1 MSAKRKPR
9 CFVAMA
15 FDHED
20 TDLLYENAILPILR
34 SNGITPIIINR
45 REDNRDINQQ
55 IIEQLSACDFCIADL
70 TYTRPSVY
78 FEAGYAQRSVEVIY
92 TVRADHLHKNQPDDL
107 RVHFDL
113 QMKPLIRWSGPDD
126 KSFPVRLERRLKQTV
141 LRQWNRAQAVQEKE
155 KQQRDEFTQMP
166 LNERLLALRKSG
178 LRILNKLG
186 YSSWTPLVGHLSG
199 PDELSYRQM
208 LRNLNSFAWMI
219 SSQRHR
225 RLLKTASLR
234 VEESMTLRTLRDE
247 FGYRFL
253 RATYVPH
260 LNGQEMVDEARPVN
274 TTVEHHVL
282 CSLKAIPQA
291 RIMSAIP
298 SLQWDPEITCYHA
311 KVNWSYRGTRQ
322 DKRKKRWNWT
332 GVTVSTSRHLFI
344 HFVDKIQS
352 IAEFDAAIADVAT
365 RIEGNQ
371 Q

>member
-15 FDHED
+15 FDHKD
-20 TDLLYENAILPILR
+20 TDLLYENAILPVLK
-34 SNGITPIIINR
+34 SNGVTPVIINR

-55 IIEQLSACDFCIADL
+55 IIEQLRACDFCITDL

-78 FEAGYAQRSVEVIY
+78 FEAGYAQRAVEVIY
-92 TVRADHLHKNQPDDL
+92 TVRADHVHKNQPDHL

-126 KSFPVRLERRLKQTV
+126 KLFPVRLERRLKQTV
-141 LRQWNRAQAVQEKE
+141 LREWNRAQAVQEKE
-155 KQQRDEFTQMP
+155 KQQRDEFTHMP

-178 LRILNKLG
+178 LRILNRLG
-186 YSSWTPLVGHLSG
+186 YSSWRALWGSISG

-208 LRNLNSFAWMI
+208 LRNLNSFAWVI

-225 RLLKTASLR
+225 RSLKVASLR
-234 VEESMTLRTLRDE
+234 VEESMTLRTLRVE
-247 FGYRFL
+247 FGHPFL
-253 RATYVPH
+253 QSAYVPH
-260 LNGQEMVDEARPVN
+260 LNGREMVDEARPVN

-291 RIMSAIP
+291 RIMSAMP
-298 SLQWDPEITCYHA
+298 SLRWDPEIECYRA

-322 DKRKKRWNWT
+322 DKRKKGWNPIE
-332 GVTVSTSRHLFI
+332 VTLSTSRHLFI

-352 IAEFDAAIADVAT
+352 IAEFDAAIVDVAT